1 MDWLGCELG
10 ELDKLSCKF
19 EELDKLR
26 MSLIS

>member
-10 ELDKLSCKF
+10 ELDKLSCNF